1 GSDVCSSDLS
11 GSGEQAGAPDIGAL
25 AVDPDRGSR
34 LADADGQDRYL
45 RQMRLPQLGAQGQRR
60 LAAAR
65 VAVIGAGGLGAPVL
79 TYLAA
84 AGIGEITLIDPDVVD
99 RTNLHRQVIFES
111 KDVGRSKAVTA
122 AEHLHTLNPQM
133 RVRALVDVVT
143 AANALELLA
152 GHDLVLDGTDNFPT
166 RYLASDACE
175 MLDIPL
181 VWGSILAFSGQ
192 VSVFWG
198 AGGRGVTY
206 RDVHP
211 VPPRPGEV
219 PSCSE
224 AGVLGM
230 LCGVIGST
238 MAMEAA
244 KVLAGMGEVL
254 FGRLA
259 LYDALSA
266 RWEHLPIARDP
277 ARPAV
282 TRLEDLTLT
291 CGLPGPIGPGGA
303 EVSAADLPGM
313 LAAGVRVIDIREDH
327 EVAGGMVSGAEHI
340 AMSHLL
346 TAAGDGTDERLSAR
360 ALDGAVLYCAA
371 GTRSGSTQR
380 APAARGIAGL
390 SLAGGFAG
398 PDGSQV
404 ATTAARRR
412 NDSAASDGRQ
422 HVHPVALDQ
431 RMAFVGAGHGV
442 DEEARAS
449 DHLGGPRGGRGGQGL
464 DHALEAGGADGRGV
478 AAVLGGGTGEQA
490 HRDGGGSG
498 RLGGGGLGGHG
509 SSWGSWSTRGCGGCS
524 AADGAHRPLRLDEV
538 LAVHA
543 VAGLLAP
550 LGGPPDI
557 GDVVVAASRAQ
568 RLAQVGLLPGEQA
581 GAHAPLGGQ
590 AGAAA
595 VGTEGPGHRGDH
607 SHPAAVTAGG
617 AIVDL

>member
-1 GSDVCSSDLS
+1 MPHMVEHDLAGSRSPV
-11 GSGEQAGAPDIGAL
+11 QAGAPDIGAL

-45 RQMRLPQLGAQGQRR
+45 RQMRLPQLGGQGQRR

-99 RTNLHRQVIFES
+99 LTNLHRQVIFGA

-122 AEHLHTLNPQM
+122 AEHLHVLNPQV

-143 AANALELLA
+143 PTNALELLA

-198 AGGRGVTY
+198 AGGHGVTY

-244 KVLAGMGEVL
+244 KVLAGMGDVL

-266 RWEHLPIARDP
+266 RWEQLPIARDP

-282 TRLEDLTLT
+282 TQLEDLRLT
-291 CGLPGPIGPGGA
+291 CGLPGPTGPSGA
-303 EVSAADLPGM
+303 EVDAADLPGM

-327 EVAGGMVSGAEHI
+327 EVAGGMVSGAEHV
-340 AMSHLL
+340 AMSRLL
-346 TAAGDGTDERLSAR
+346 TAAGDGTDQQLSAQ
-360 ALDGAVLYCAA
+360 ALEGAVLYCAA

-380 APAARGIAGL
+380 ALGERGIAVL
-390 SLAGGFAG
+390 SLAGGFDGLAG
-398 PDGSQV
+398 SEV
-404 ATTAARRR
+404 ETTAAR
-412 NDSAASDGRQ
+412 
-422 HVHPVALDQ
+422 
-431 RMAFVGAGHGV
+431 
-442 DEEARAS
+442 
-449 DHLGGPRGGRGGQGL
+449 
-464 DHALEAGGADGRGV
+464 
-478 AAVLGGGTGEQA
+478 
-490 HRDGGGSG
+490 
-498 RLGGGGLGGHG
+498 
-509 SSWGSWSTRGCGGCS
+509 
-524 AADGAHRPLRLDEV
+524 
-538 LAVHA
+538 
-543 VAGLLAP
+543 
-550 LGGPPDI
+550 
-557 GDVVVAASRAQ
+557 
-568 RLAQVGLLPGEQA
+568 
-581 GAHAPLGGQ
+581 
-590 AGAAA
+590 
-595 VGTEGPGHRGDH
+595 
-607 SHPAAVTAGG
+607 
-617 AIVDL
+617 